1 MATIVFDP
9 DQIGSN
15 SSNIVTNDT
24 DITSNYTEASD
35 NTSDIV
41 LNDTDITS
49 NYTEASD
56 AASDAAVAS
65 NAASD
70 AVDDASDASVAA
82 SSAASDVDVIEAD
95 DRYAKSV
102 YSDPAT
108 DSFVVTQ
115 LNIASDSKVY
125 ISHSDSAIA

>member
-9 DQIGSN
+9 NQIGSN
-15 SSNIVTNDT
+15 SSNV
-24 DITSNYTEASD
+24 A
-35 NTSDIV
+35 

-49 NYTEASD
+49 NYTAASD
-56 AASDAAVAS
+56 AASDAA
-65 NAASD
+65 D
-70 AVDDASDASVAA
+70 AVTDASEASVAA
-82 SSAASDVDVIEAD
+82 SSAVSDVDVVEAD

-115 LNIASDSKVY
+115 IDVASDSKIY
-125 ISHSDSAIA
+125 LSHSDSAVA

>member
-24 DITSNYTEASD
+24 DIASNYTEASD

-41 LNDTDITS
+41 DNDTDITS

-65 NAASD
+65 D
-70 AVDDASDASVAA
+70 AA
-82 SSAASDVDVIEAD
+82 SSAVSDIDIIEAD

-108 DSFVVTQ
+108 DSFAITQ
-115 LNIASDSKVY
+115 IDVASDSKIY
-125 ISHSDSAIA
+125 LSHSDSAIA